1 VFITKRSSPA
11 LTRLSTLISEPSVT
25 KNNAGVQQFD
35 MRSAICLQSTSKP
48 RPATTVHNAYFC
60 LAIRHWQ

>member
-1 VFITKRSSPA
+1 VFITKRSSPT

-35 MRSAICLQSTSKP
+35 MRSAICLQSHIQ
-48 RPATTVHNAYFC
+48 ATACHNIA
-60 LAIRHWQ
+60 